1 LKTQRQN
8 DIIRL
13 LANEVTVK
21 TDDLVHRF
29 GVSIETIRR
38 DIRELK
44 RQNLISTFYG
54 GIGLRSE
61 NQQITEDFSWQT
73 RLGRCSEEK
82 KRIVRRALDFIP
94 DRATIALDIGTTIFE
109 LAHILGGK
117 QELTI
122 ITNSIKIA
130 GELSQNTH
138 HDIYTTGGRLHKDQ
152 MITTGSFARS
162 FLDNFIS
169 IDLFVCSADG
179 ISFET
184 GITEFSEGVV
194 DVKKKFAALS
204 QRTIVLADHSKFGKR
219 ALFQSCASNNINI
232 IITDNKTPR
241 SQLEEFSKNGARVV
255 IAE

>member
-8 DIIRL
+8 DIIQL

-44 RQNLISTFYG
+44 KRNLISTFYG

-73 RLGRCSEEK
+73 RLNRRSEEK

-94 DRATIALDIGTTIFE
+94 DQATIALDIGTTIFE

-117 QELTI
+117 QELII

-138 HDIYTTGGRLHKDQ
+138 HDIYTTGGRLYKDQ

-194 DVKKKFAALS
+194 DVKKKFVALA
-204 QRTIVLADHSKFGKR
+204 QRIIVLVDHSKFGKR
-219 ALFQSCASNNINI
+219 ALFQSCASNNIDT
-232 IITDNKTPR
+232 IITDKKCPPD
-241 SQLEEFSKNGARVV
+241 SIEKFSKIGVQV
-255 IAE
+255 IIAE